1 MAGERSQQHLGDPS
15 LHLAQPRKDQFQ
27 QIGWKLKLHIGA
39 GVRATNREVDRAQE
53 QQNTDARGSWQEIE
67 HWTLDIQID
76 VNRKG
81 LRMFNVQY
89 QDGS

>member
-1 MAGERSQQHLGDPS
+1 MAGEGSQQHLGDPS

-53 QQNTDARGSWQEIE
+53 QQNVDARLHQERPR
-67 HWTLDIQID
+67 H
-76 VNRKG
+76 
-81 LRMFNVQY
+81 LREVEEDQ
-89 QDGS
+89 